1 MKIRINVSEEN
12 YNLVKDYLA
21 RHGVEISEDAEYVI
35 TESSKF
41 PEFLTVRDEKKERMR
56 LSVDEVIYIEAFG
69 KDIEIHTE
77 RGNYY
82 STDRMYQLENNLDP
96 QEFLRVSKSVI
107 ISKKHVKKIRASL
120 SMKYVLTLTNGTL
133 VDVTRSYYSE
143 FRRFFHI

>member
-21 RHGVEISEDAEYVI
+21 GHGVEISEDAEYVI

-69 KDIEIHTE
+69 KDLEIHTE
-77 RGNYY
+77 RGTYY

>member
-21 RHGVEISEDAEYVI
+21 GHGVEISEDAEYVI

-77 RGNYY
+77 RGTYY